1 MSGILSWIWPWW
13 AWVVLA
19 GILAL
24 AEMALPGSYLMW
36 IALGAAVTA
45 FAAAVTGMAMEGQLA
60 VLAIATA
67 ASCLG
72 GYFAYRAIGSDRG
85 GRGLLNAPQR
95 SMIGA
100 RGTVCEEFV
109 DGRGKVRVGDTVWL
123 ADGPDLAIGTPVIV
137 AGVRGIRLDVT
148 AHREAAGQRTTP
160 RSRNA
165 EISAEE

>member
-1 MSGILSWIWPWW
+1 VSAILSWVWPWW
-13 AWVVLA
+13 AWVVAA

-45 FAAAVTGMAMEGQLA
+45 LAAALTGMAMEGQLA

-72 GYFAYRAIGSDRG
+72 GYFVYRGLESDRD
-85 GRGLLNAPQR
+85 GRAAPNAPQR

-100 RGTVCEEFV
+100 RGTVCQTIAN
-109 DGRGKVRVGDTVWL
+109 GRGKVRVGDTVWL
-123 ADGPDLAIGTPVIV
+123 ADGPDLAEGTPVIV
-137 AGVRGIRLDVT
+137 TGVRGTRLDVT
-148 AHREAAGQRTTP
+148 EQREAAAKPAARE
-160 RSRNA
+160 A
-165 EISAEE
+165 